1 MANVQWLSAL
11 APSNS
16 CEYMYVTCMYQTKS
30 QTVKQPLC
38 LWSCQNAVP
47 KTAQLH
53 FHIGFMGSAAT
64 CCNYI
69 FKLPP
74 LASQGWAES
83 IQLIQL
89 SKWVLF
95 QTTEV
100 QPWWFWPPS
109 FPRCNWDAHPS
120 TVCFDV
126 IAKLQGFIEVKNDQ
140 IHRLVRTSTGMGY
153 KAECLWL

>member
-1 MANVQWLSAL
+1 MANVQWLSTL
-11 APSNS
+11 VPSNS
-16 CEYMYVTCMYQTKS
+16 YEYMYLTCMYQTKS

-47 KTAQLH
+47 KTVRLH

-64 CCNYI
+64 IYSNCH
-69 FKLPP
+69 P
-74 LASQGWAES
+74 LHRKGRVNPIDPIE
-83 IQLIQL
+83 
-89 SKWVLF
+89 
-95 QTTEV
+95 EV
-100 QPWWFWPPS
+100 GPISNNWGTMVILTPWK

-120 TVCFDV
+120 TVCFAV